1 MEKGRVDRSHLLY
14 IITVI
19 VDIDRIESY
28 ALGVVVR
35 IWLRNKSCDDKFIE
49 YLINKARIGSLSSVK
64 GV

>member
-19 VDIDRIESY
+19 VGIDRIEDY

-35 IWLRNKSCDDKFIE
+35 I
-49 YLINKARIGSLSSVK
+49 
-64 GV
+64 